1 MQIRYMQVCMFV
13 CVCVCQLIY
22 KNNKF
27 EKRCLLIECNKFF
40 IILEKKN
47 HLIFEL
53 EKSHFISLFNF
64 ILSSFLLFNLR
75 LLL

>member
-1 MQIRYMQVCMFV
+1 MFIDRMQQIFHYFG
-13 CVCVCQLIY
+13 
-22 KNNKF
+22 
-27 EKRCLLIECNKFF
+27 
-40 IILEKKN
+40 KKN